1 MSFVGKIEAFDSTT
15 EDWETYI
22 ERVELYFT
30 ANDVEEEKK
39 VATLL
44 SLMGAK
50 TYSLLRNLLAPDK
63 PASKSFQIIVNT
75 LKNHLNPKPIVP

>member
-1 MSFVGKIEAFDSTT
+1 MVSENNMSFVGKIEAFDSTT

-44 SLMGAK
+44 SLMS
-50 TYSLLRNLLAPDK
+50 TTS
-63 PASKSFQIIVNT
+63 SET
-75 LKNHLNPKPIVP
+75 C